1 MLRLMS
7 ESVLPVSSRS
17 FKASGLRF
25 KSLISFEC
33 ISVDGVKEESSMIH
47 GHIAVQFSST
57 IY

>member
-1 MLRLMS
+1 M
-7 ESVLPVSSRS
+7 SSRS

-25 KSLISFEC
+25 KSLISVEC
-33 ISVDGVKEESSMIH
+33 ISVDGIREESSMIH

>member
-1 MLRLMS
+1 MS